1 MTGIQSRLKCNS
13 IKSYHHHDVQAVSNA
28 SRMYWQT
35 GFGRFRGM
43 SGIPRGKISL
53 QALEGI
59 DGLEQPSSLHY
70 DEPLASYIDIPDEL

>member
-1 MTGIQSRLKCNS
+1 
-13 IKSYHHHDVQAVSNA
+13 
-28 SRMYWQT
+28 MYWQT